1 MHRKKRK
8 KSNQRPVVTICAT
21 DRDEQFVIRKCA
33 WYIKGFLDTRR
44 DLDKETL
51 ELLLYVLGD
60 TMDLFAVYLGGMMNS
75 DERFDFINA
84 LTLTRSDADDHIKV
98 YNDAI
103 GQFDSHAQQEILTH
117 LQYVL
122 DVKIEQCAYRGTSQL
137 EKKISLLRKLFSLS
151 DLEVELCTFIL
162 IVTFW
167 DQMDTFFVCRREC
180 NRYSNRG
187 MFSRILH
194 VERFELTKA
203 LHGTLSRINLY
214 SMNEHDLSLSDSFME
229 FFSDQGSRSL
239 KSFFYERIKPEA
251 IPLEYHQVDS
261 GTTEHL
267 VKLLRKKSKTPTNIL
282 IYGNPGTGK
291 TSYALGVAEKLGIP
305 TYRIKPNIESHA
317 ESCRVGIAACMN
329 MTHGGQGSLIL
340 VDDADSTLNTL
351 GSFSRMRGAKDKGW
365 LNELLETK
373 GSRIIWI
380 ANAIDQVE
388 ESVFRRFA
396 YSMEFKPFNQ
406 RQRTRVWESVLEANR
421 VPGILRSDQIDA
433 FAKNYRVNPGI
444 IDISVKKALD
454 VSGRSGKGFHEALTL
469 NLKAASALVNGGR
482 STVKDT
488 IERNYS
494 LEGLNMAGDIQGM
507 LHQIRSFDRHLRS
520 SREHAGGMNI
530 LFYGPPGTGKSELA
544 RYLGELLQREI
555 ICRRP
560 SDILDPFVGMS
571 ERNICHMFEEAQ
583 KDEAILIVDEVDT
596 LLFNRTGAQQ
606 SWEISMTNEFL
617 TSLERFQGIFI
628 GTTNML
634 TNLDHASIRRFH
646 HKIGFDYLTPD
657 GNVTFYERLLSPI
670 LAEGLSD
677 EDRTTLRHIPN
688 LAPGDFRVVRDR
700 YCFCPAD
707 EVRNGTL
714 ITELEREAQL
724 KDLHANRRR
733 IGFN

>member
-75 DERFDFINA
+75 DERSDFINS
-84 LTLTRSDADDHIKV
+84 LMLTRSDADDHIKV
-98 YNDAI
+98 YYDAI
-103 GQFDSHAQQEILTH
+103 VQFDSHAQQEILSH
-117 LQYVL
+117 LQHVL
-122 DVKIEQCAYRGTSQL
+122 DVKIEQCTCRGMSQL
-137 EKKISLLRKLFSLS
+137 KKKIGLLKRLFSLNE
-151 DLEVELCTFIL
+151 LEVELCTFIL

-167 DQMDTFFVCRREC
+167 EKMDDFFVHRLEC
-180 NRYSNRG
+180 NRFSNRN
-187 MFSRILH
+187 MLSRILN
-194 VERFELTKA
+194 VERHELNRA
-203 LHGTLSRINLY
+203 LHGTLSRISLY
-214 SMNEHDLSLSDSFME
+214 SLDEHNLSLSDSFME
-229 FFSDQGSRSL
+229 FFSDQNSRSL
-239 KSFFYERIKPEA
+239 KSFFYERIRPKA
-251 IPLEYHQVDS
+251 IPLEYHQVDAR
-261 GTTEHL
+261 TTEHL
-267 VKLLRKKSKTPTNIL
+267 VKLLKKKSKTPTNIL
-282 IYGNPGTGK
+282 IYGDPGTGK
-291 TSYALGVAEKLGIP
+291 TSYAVGVAQKLGIP
-305 TYRIKPNIESHA
+305 TYRIMPNIESHA
-317 ESCRVGIAACMN
+317 ESCRLGIAACLN
-329 MTHGGQGSLIL
+329 MTHGGKGSLII
-340 VDDADSTLNTL
+340 VDDADSTLNTI
-351 GSFSRMRGAKDKGW
+351 GSFSHMKGAKDKGW

-388 ESVFRRFA
+388 ESVLRRFA

-406 RQRTRVWESVLEANR
+406 RQRIMVWKTVLEANR
-421 VPGILRSDQIDA
+421 IPGILRADQINDL
-433 FAKNYRVNPGI
+433 AKSHKVNPGV
-444 IDISVKKALD
+444 IDMAVKKALD
-454 VSGRSGKGFHEALTL
+454 VSGRTEKCFHEALAM
-469 NLKAASALVNGGR
+469 NLKASSALINGGR
-482 STVKDT
+482 STVKGA
-488 IERNYS
+488 IEKNYS
-494 LEGLNMAGDIQGM
+494 LDGLNMAGDIQGM
-507 LHQIRSFDRHLRS
+507 LRQIRSFDRHLRS
-520 SREHAGGMNI
+520 SREHAGCMNI

-670 LAEGLSD
+670 LAEGLS
-677 EDRTTLRHIPN
+677 
-688 LAPGDFRVVRDR
+688 
-700 YCFCPAD
+700 
-707 EVRNGTL
+707 
-714 ITELEREAQL
+714 
-724 KDLHANRRR
+724 
-733 IGFN
+733 